1 MLTLRNLSVF
11 YDENQVVHA
20 INLNVSPGEC
30 VVLTGESGSGKSSI
44 INAVN
49 GLGARYD
56 NARIEGTIA
65 LDGDELTQ
73 KQIYEIAMLAS
84 SVFQNPKTHFFNVD
98 TTQELLFFLENT
110 GVPKQ
115 NMQKRLQDLL
125 SLFPIAHLLNRS
137 IFELSGGEKQILCL
151 ASAYISGCKLI
162 LLDEPTSNLD
172 HISIALLADMLK
184 RLKQQGITL
193 LIAEHRLY
201 YLRDILDRL
210 VHIQKGEIQSCYT
223 QEEFAHLT
231 CDELHARGLRSNS
244 DDALTVP
251 ELLTC
256 AANTSTE
263 PGTELHSE
271 PGTEADT
278 EPGTELRIEKLA
290 LSFST
295 QRNVRGN
302 GWFGNAQHTSD
313 DSKNGRFENG
323 WLADNDSTAR
333 DVYTNGGSAHN
344 VRTDNSTARN
354 VRANGLFIS
363 GLTFQTNNIYGI
375 VGKNGCGKSSFIK
388 SLIGVMKRSK
398 ETVFYQGKQC
408 NKRKRIALS
417 SLVMQD
423 VNSQLFSES
432 VEHELTLTHTN
443 MTEASLDALLEQLNI
458 RAFKQAHP
466 MSLSGGQK
474 QRVAIAT
481 SVVDGAALMFF
492 DEPTSG
498 MDYKNMLAISRCI
511 QALKNRKRIIF
522 IVSHDV
528 EFLNLTCDYALNI
541 ERFAAV
547 Q

>member
-11 YDENQVVHA
+11 YDENQVVHS

-162 LLDEPTSNLD
+162 LLDESTSNLD
-172 HISIALLADMLK
+172 HISIALLTDMLK
-184 RLKQQGITL
+184 CLKQQGITL

-210 VHIQKGEIQSCYT
+210 IHIQKGEIQRCYT

-244 DDALTVP
+244 DNALTVP
-251 ELLTC
+251 ELLPY
-256 AANTSTE
+256 AANTSAEPGTE
-263 PGTELHSE
+263 AGTELHSE
-271 PGTEADT
+271 PGTEAGT
-278 EPGTELRIEKLA
+278 EPGAEAGTELRIEKLA

-295 QRNVRGN
+295 Q
-302 GWFGNAQHTSD
+302 
-313 DSKNGRFENG
+313 
-323 WLADNDSTAR
+323 
-333 DVYTNGGSAHN
+333 
-344 VRTDNSTARN
+344 RN

-408 NKRKRIALS
+408 NKRRRVALS

-511 QALKNRKRIIF
+511 QALKTRKRIIF

>member
-56 NARIEGTIA
+56 NARIEGSIA
-65 LDGDELTQ
+65 LNGDELTQ

-110 GVPKQ
+110 GVPKKD
-115 NMQKRLQDLL
+115 MQERLQELL
-125 SLFPIAHLLNRS
+125 SLFPIAHLLNRN

-151 ASAYISGCKLI
+151 ASSYIAGCKLI

-172 HISIALLADMLK
+172 HIYIEILATMLR
-184 RLKQQGITL
+184 RLKEQGITL

-201 YLRDILDRL
+201 YLREILDRL
-210 VHIQKGEIQSCYT
+210 IHIEKGEIKYCYT
-223 QEEFAHLT
+223 QSEFIRLST
-231 CDELHARGLRSNS
+231 DELHALGLRSNI
-244 DDALTVP
+244 DEALSLP
-251 ELLTC
+251 ELPPYTIENC
-256 AANTSTE
+256 PT
-263 PGTELHSE
+263 
-271 PGTEADT
+271 
-278 EPGTELRIEKLA
+278 LRIDNLT
-290 LSFST
+290 LSFAKQCNLHVS
-295 QRNVRGN
+295 NLA
-302 GWFGNAQHTSD
+302 FHT
-313 DSKNGRFENG
+313 NY
-323 WLADNDSTAR
+323 
-333 DVYTNGGSAHN
+333 V
-344 VRTDNSTARN
+344 
-354 VRANGLFIS
+354 
-363 GLTFQTNNIYGI
+363 YGI

-388 SLIGVMKRSK
+388 SLIGVMKQSK
-398 ETVFYQGKQC
+398 ETVFYQDKQC
-408 NKRKRIALS
+408 NKRKRISLS

-432 VEHELTLTHTN
+432 VEHELTLTQKN
-443 MTEASLDALLEQLNI
+443 ISEVSLGSILEQLNI
-458 RAFKQAHP
+458 REFKNVHP

-481 SVVDGAALMFF
+481 SMVDGAALMYF

-498 MDYKNMLAISRCI
+498 MDYKNMLAISYCI
-511 QALKNRKRIIF
+511 QSLKNQKRIIF

-528 EFLNLTCDYALNI
+528 EFINITCDYILNI
-541 ERFAAV
+541 ERFSTRYL

>member
-44 INAVN
+44 INAIN

-73 KQIYEIAMLAS
+73 KQIYEIAMLVS

-110 GVPKQ
+110 GVSKKD
-115 NMQKRLQDLL
+115 MQERLQELL

-151 ASAYISGCKLI
+151 ASSYIAGCKLI

-172 HISIALLADMLK
+172 HTYIEILAHMLR
-184 RLKQQGITL
+184 RLKEQGITL

-201 YLRDILDRL
+201 YLREILDRL
-210 VHIQKGEIQSCYT
+210 IHIKKGEIKHCYT
-223 QEEFAHLT
+223 QSEFIRLST
-231 CDELHARGLRSNS
+231 DELHALGLRSNV
-244 DDALTVP
+244 DEALSLP
-251 ELLTC
+251 ELPPYTIENC
-256 AANTSTE
+256 PT
-263 PGTELHSE
+263 
-271 PGTEADT
+271 
-278 EPGTELRIEKLA
+278 LRIDNLT
-290 LSFST
+290 LSFAKQCNLHVS
-295 QRNVRGN
+295 NLA
-302 GWFGNAQHTSD
+302 FHT
-313 DSKNGRFENG
+313 N
-323 WLADNDSTAR
+323 
-333 DVYTNGGSAHN
+333 Y
-344 VRTDNSTARN
+344 
-354 VRANGLFIS
+354 
-363 GLTFQTNNIYGI
+363 IYGI

-388 SLIGVMKRSK
+388 SLIGVMKQSK
-398 ETVFYQGKQC
+398 ETVFYQDKQC
-408 NKRKRIALS
+408 NKRKRISLS

-432 VEHELTLTHTN
+432 VEHELTLTQKN
-443 MTEASLDALLEQLNI
+443 ISEVSLDSILEQLNI
-458 RAFKQAHP
+458 REFKNAHP

-481 SVVDGAALMFF
+481 SMVDGAALMYF

-498 MDYKNMLAISRCI
+498 MDYKNMLAISHCI
-511 QALKNRKRIIF
+511 QSLKNQKRIIF

-528 EFLNLTCDYALNI
+528 EFLNITCDYILNI
-541 ERFAAV
+541 ERFSTRHL

>member
-49 GLGARYD
+49 GLGVRYD
-56 NARIEGTIA
+56 NARIEGSVA

-110 GVPKQ
+110 GVSKKD
-115 NMQKRLQDLL
+115 MQERLQELL
-125 SLFPIAHLLNRS
+125 SLFPIAHLLNRN

-151 ASAYISGCKLI
+151 ASSYIAGCKLI

-172 HISIALLADMLK
+172 HTYIEILATML
-184 RLKQQGITL
+184 RHLKEQGITL

-201 YLRDILDRL
+201 YLREILDRL
-210 VHIQKGEIQSCYT
+210 IHIEKGEIKHCYT
-223 QEEFAHLT
+223 QSEFIRLST
-231 CDELHARGLRSNS
+231 DELHALGLRSNI
-244 DDALTVP
+244 DEALSLP
-251 ELLTC
+251 ELPPYTIENC
-256 AANTSTE
+256 PT
-263 PGTELHSE
+263 
-271 PGTEADT
+271 
-278 EPGTELRIEKLA
+278 LRIDNLT
-290 LSFST
+290 LSFANQCNLHVS
-295 QRNVRGN
+295 NLA
-302 GWFGNAQHTSD
+302 FHT
-313 DSKNGRFENG
+313 NY
-323 WLADNDSTAR
+323 
-333 DVYTNGGSAHN
+333 V
-344 VRTDNSTARN
+344 
-354 VRANGLFIS
+354 
-363 GLTFQTNNIYGI
+363 YGI

-388 SLIGVMKRSK
+388 SLIGVMKQSK
-398 ETVFYQGKQC
+398 ETVFYQDKQC
-408 NKRKRIALS
+408 NKRKRISLS

-432 VEHELTLTHTN
+432 VEHELTLTQKN
-443 MTEASLDALLEQLNI
+443 ISEASLDSILEQLNI
-458 RAFKQAHP
+458 REFKNVHP

-481 SVVDGAALMFF
+481 SMVDEAALMYF

-498 MDYKNMLAISRCI
+498 MDYKNMLAISHCI
-511 QALKNRKRIIF
+511 QSLKNQKRIIF

-528 EFLNLTCDYALNI
+528 EFINITCDYILNI
-541 ERFAAV
+541 ERFSTRYL

>member
-172 HISIALLADMLK
+172 HISIALLTDMLK
-184 RLKQQGITL
+184 CLKQQGITL

-210 VHIQKGEIQSCYT
+210 IHIQKGEIQRCYT

-244 DDALTVP
+244 DNALTVP
-251 ELLTC
+251 ELLPY
-256 AANTSTE
+256 AANTSAEPGTE
-263 PGTELHSE
+263 AGTELHSE
-271 PGTEADT
+271 PGTEA
-278 EPGTELRIEKLA
+278 GTELRIEKLA

-295 QRNVRGN
+295 QRNVR
-302 GWFGNAQHTSD
+302 
-313 DSKNGRFENG
+313 
-323 WLADNDSTAR
+323 
-333 DVYTNGGSAHN
+333 
-344 VRTDNSTARN
+344 
-354 VRANGLFIS
+354 ANGLFIS
-363 GLTFQTNNIYGI
+363 GLTFQTNNSYGI

-408 NKRKRIALS
+408 NKRRRVALS

-511 QALKNRKRIIF
+511 QALKTRKRIIF

>member
-11 YDENQVVHA
+11 YDENQVVHT

-49 GLGARYD
+49 GLGAHYD

-115 NMQKRLQDLL
+115 NMQKRLQDVL

-184 RLKQQGITL
+184 CLKQQGITL

-210 VHIQKGEIQSCYT
+210 VHIQKGEIQRCYT

-244 DDALTVP
+244 DDVLTVP
-251 ELLTC
+251 ELLPG
-256 AANTSTE
+256 AANTSAE
-263 PGTELHSE
+263 PGMELHSE
-271 PGTEADT
+271 PGM
-278 EPGTELRIEKLA
+278 ELRIEKLA
-290 LSFST
+290 LSFS
-295 QRNVRGN
+295 
-302 GWFGNAQHTSD
+302 AQ
-313 DSKNGRFENG
+313 
-323 WLADNDSTAR
+323 
-333 DVYTNGGSAHN
+333 
-344 VRTDNSTARN
+344 RN

-408 NKRKRIALS
+408 NKRRRVALS

-511 QALKNRKRIIF
+511 QALKNRNRIIF

>member
-56 NARIEGTIA
+56 NARIEGSIA
-65 LDGDELTQ
+65 LNGDELTQ

-110 GVPKQ
+110 GVPKKD
-115 NMQKRLQDLL
+115 MQERLQELL

-172 HISIALLADMLK
+172 HTYIEILANMLR
-184 RLKQQGITL
+184 RLKERGITL

-201 YLRDILDRL
+201 YLREILDRII
-210 VHIQKGEIQSCYT
+210 HIEKGEIKHCYT
-223 QEEFAHLT
+223 QSEFIRLST
-231 CDELHARGLRSNS
+231 DELHALGLRSNV
-244 DDALTVP
+244 DEALSLS
-251 ELLTC
+251 ELPPYTIENC
-256 AANTSTE
+256 PT
-263 PGTELHSE
+263 
-271 PGTEADT
+271 
-278 EPGTELRIEKLA
+278 LRIDNLK
-290 LSFST
+290 LSFEKQYNLHVS
-295 QRNVRGN
+295 NLA
-302 GWFGNAQHTSD
+302 FHT
-313 DSKNGRFENG
+313 N
-323 WLADNDSTAR
+323 
-333 DVYTNGGSAHN
+333 Y
-344 VRTDNSTARN
+344 
-354 VRANGLFIS
+354 
-363 GLTFQTNNIYGI
+363 IYGI

-388 SLIGVMKRSK
+388 SLIGVMKQSK
-398 ETVFYQGKQC
+398 ETVFYQDKQC
-408 NKRKRIALS
+408 NKRKRISLS

-432 VEHELTLTHTN
+432 VEHELTLTQKN
-443 MTEASLDALLEQLNI
+443 ISEASLDSILEQLNI
-458 RAFKQAHP
+458 SEFKNVHP

-481 SVVDGAALMFF
+481 SMVDEAALMYF

-498 MDYKNMLAISRCI
+498 MDYKNMLAISHCI
-511 QALKNRKRIIF
+511 QSLKNQKRIIF

-528 EFLNLTCDYALNI
+528 EFINITCDYILNI
-541 ERFAAV
+541 ERFSTRYL

>member
-56 NARIEGTIA
+56 NARIEGSIA

-110 GVPKQ
+110 GVPKKD
-115 NMQKRLQDLL
+115 MQERLQELL

-172 HISIALLADMLK
+172 HTYIEILANMLR
-184 RLKQQGITL
+184 RLKERGITL

-201 YLRDILDRL
+201 YLREILDRL
-210 VHIQKGEIQSCYT
+210 IHIEKGEIKHCYT
-223 QEEFAHLT
+223 QSEFTRLST
-231 CDELHARGLRSNS
+231 DELHARGLRSNI
-244 DDALTVP
+244 DEALSLS
-251 ELLTC
+251 ELPPYTIENC
-256 AANTSTE
+256 PT
-263 PGTELHSE
+263 
-271 PGTEADT
+271 
-278 EPGTELRIEKLA
+278 LRIDNLKLSIA
-290 LSFST
+290 NQCNLH
-295 QRNVRGN
+295 VGN
-302 GWFGNAQHTSD
+302 
-313 DSKNGRFENG
+313 
-323 WLADNDSTAR
+323 LA
-333 DVYTNGGSAHN
+333 
-344 VRTDNSTARN
+344 
-354 VRANGLFIS
+354 
-363 GLTFQTNNIYGI
+363 FQTNYIYGI

-388 SLIGVMKRSK
+388 SLIGVMKQSK
-398 ETVFYQGKQC
+398 ETVFYQDKQC
-408 NKRKRIALS
+408 NKRKRISLS

-432 VEHELTLTHTN
+432 VEHELTLTQKN
-443 MTEASLDALLEQLNI
+443 ISEASLDSILEQLNI
-458 RAFKQAHP
+458 SEFKNVHP

-481 SVVDGAALMFF
+481 SMVDEAALMYF

-498 MDYKNMLAISRCI
+498 MDYKNMLAISHCI
-511 QALKNRKRIIF
+511 QSLKNQKRIIF

-528 EFLNLTCDYALNI
+528 EFINITCDYILNI
-541 ERFAAV
+541 ERFSTRYL

>member
-44 INAVN
+44 INAIN

-56 NARIEGTIA
+56 NARIEGSIA

-115 NMQKRLQDLL
+115 NMQKRLQDVL

-172 HISIALLADMLK
+172 RISIALLADMLK

-210 VHIQKGEIQSCYT
+210 VHIQNGEIQRCYT

-244 DDALTVP
+244 DDVLTVP
-251 ELLTC
+251 ELLPC
-256 AANTSTE
+256 AENMSGEPGAGAGAE
-263 PGTELHSE
+263 PGTVAHSESGTVARSELHSE
-271 PGTEADT
+271 PDT
-278 EPGTELRIEKLA
+278 EPDTEPYSELRIEKLA
-290 LSFST
+290 LSFSK
-295 QRNVRGN
+295 QRNVRAN
-302 GWFGNAQHTSD
+302 
-313 DSKNGRFENG
+313 
-323 WLADNDSTAR
+323 DNIAR
-333 DVYTNGGSAHN
+333 N
-344 VRTDNSTARN
+344 VHANDNIARN
-354 VRANGLFIS
+354 VRANDGTARDVCTNGLFI
-363 GLTFQTNNIYGI
+363 GGVTFQTNNIYGI

-408 NKRKRIALS
+408 NKRRRVALS

-511 QALKNRKRIIF
+511 QALKTRKRIIF

>member
-184 RLKQQGITL
+184 CLKQQGITL

-210 VHIQKGEIQSCYT
+210 VHIQKGEIQRCYT

-251 ELLTC
+251 ELLPY
-256 AANTSTE
+256 AANTSAE

-271 PGTEADT
+271 PGAEAGTEPGTEAGT
-278 EPGTELRIEKLA
+278 EPGAEAGTELRIEKLA

-295 QRNVRGN
+295 Q
-302 GWFGNAQHTSD
+302 
-313 DSKNGRFENG
+313 
-323 WLADNDSTAR
+323 
-333 DVYTNGGSAHN
+333 
-344 VRTDNSTARN
+344 RN

-408 NKRKRIALS
+408 NKRRRVALS

-511 QALKNRKRIIF
+511 QALKTRKRIIF

>member
-65 LDGDELTQ
+65 LDGDELAQ

-110 GVPKQ
+110 GVPKKD
-115 NMQKRLQDLL
+115 MQERLQELL
-125 SLFPIAHLLNRS
+125 SLFPIAHMLNRS

-172 HISIALLADMLK
+172 HTYIEILANMLR
-184 RLKQQGITL
+184 RLKERGITL

-201 YLRDILDRL
+201 YLREILDRL
-210 VHIQKGEIQSCYT
+210 IHIEKGEIKHCYT
-223 QEEFAHLT
+223 QSEFIRLST
-231 CDELHARGLRSNS
+231 DELHALGLRSNI
-244 DDALTVP
+244 DEALSLP
-251 ELLTC
+251 ELPPYTIENC
-256 AANTSTE
+256 PT
-263 PGTELHSE
+263 
-271 PGTEADT
+271 
-278 EPGTELRIEKLA
+278 LRIDNLK
-290 LSFST
+290 LSFEKQCNLHVS
-295 QRNVRGN
+295 NLA
-302 GWFGNAQHTSD
+302 FHT
-313 DSKNGRFENG
+313 N
-323 WLADNDSTAR
+323 
-333 DVYTNGGSAHN
+333 Y
-344 VRTDNSTARN
+344 
-354 VRANGLFIS
+354 
-363 GLTFQTNNIYGI
+363 IYGI

-388 SLIGVMKRSK
+388 SLIGVMKQSK
-398 ETVFYQGKQC
+398 ETVFYQDKQC
-408 NKRKRIALS
+408 NKRKRISLS

-432 VEHELTLTHTN
+432 VEHELTLTQKN
-443 MTEASLDALLEQLNI
+443 ISEVSLDSILEQLNI
-458 RAFKQAHP
+458 REFKNVHP

-481 SVVDGAALMFF
+481 SIVDGAALMYF

-498 MDYKNMLAISRCI
+498 MDYKNMLAISHCI
-511 QALKNRKRIIF
+511 QSLKNQKRIIF

-528 EFLNLTCDYALNI
+528 EFLNITCDYILNI
-541 ERFAAV
+541 ERFSTR
-547 Q
+547 QLQ

>member
-11 YDENQVVHA
+11 YDENQVVHS

-49 GLGARYD
+49 GLGTRYD

-184 RLKQQGITL
+184 CLKQQGITL

-210 VHIQKGEIQSCYT
+210 VHIQKGEIQRCYT

-251 ELLTC
+251 ELLPY
-256 AANTSTE
+256 AANTSAE

-271 PGTEADT
+271 PGAEAGTEPGTEAGT
-278 EPGTELRIEKLA
+278 EPGAEAGTELRIEKLA

-295 QRNVRGN
+295 Q
-302 GWFGNAQHTSD
+302 
-313 DSKNGRFENG
+313 
-323 WLADNDSTAR
+323 
-333 DVYTNGGSAHN
+333 
-344 VRTDNSTARN
+344 RN

-408 NKRKRIALS
+408 NKRRRVALS

-511 QALKNRKRIIF
+511 QALKTRKRIIF

>member
-44 INAVN
+44 INAIN

-56 NARIEGTIA
+56 NARIEGTIT
-65 LDGDELTQ
+65 LDDDELTQ
-73 KQIYEIAMLAS
+73 KQIYEIAMLVS

-172 HISIALLADMLK
+172 HISIALLTDMLK
-184 RLKQQGITL
+184 CLKQQGITL

-210 VHIQKGEIQSCYT
+210 VHIQKGEIQRCYT

-251 ELLTC
+251 ELLPG
-256 AANTSTE
+256 AANKSTE

-271 PGTEADT
+271 PGAEAGT
-278 EPGTELRIEKLA
+278 EPGTEAGTEPGAEAGTEPHSEPGTELGTELRVEKLA

-295 QRNVRGN
+295 Q
-302 GWFGNAQHTSD
+302 H
-313 DSKNGRFENG
+313 
-323 WLADNDSTAR
+323 
-333 DVYTNGGSAHN
+333 
-344 VRTDNSTARN
+344 N

-363 GLTFQTNNIYGI
+363 GVTFQTNNIYGI

-408 NKRKRIALS
+408 NKRRRIALS

>member
-65 LDGDELTQ
+65 LDDDELTQ

-184 RLKQQGITL
+184 CLKQQGITL

-210 VHIQKGEIQSCYT
+210 VHIQKGEIQRCYT

-251 ELLTC
+251 ELLPY

-271 PGTEADT
+271 PGTEAGTELGT
-278 EPGTELRIEKLA
+278 EPGAEAGTEPGTEAGTEPGAEAGTELRIEKLA

-295 QRNVRGN
+295 Q
-302 GWFGNAQHTSD
+302 
-313 DSKNGRFENG
+313 
-323 WLADNDSTAR
+323 
-333 DVYTNGGSAHN
+333 
-344 VRTDNSTARN
+344 RN

-408 NKRKRIALS
+408 NKRRRVALS

-511 QALKNRKRIIF
+511 QALKTRKRIIF

>member
-11 YDENQVVHA
+11 YDENQVIHA

-44 INAVN
+44 INAIN

-56 NARIEGTIA
+56 NARIEGIIA
-65 LDGDELTQ
+65 LDGDELAQ

-110 GVPKQ
+110 GVPKKD
-115 NMQKRLQDLL
+115 MQERLQELL

-172 HISIALLADMLK
+172 HTYIEILATMLR
-184 RLKQQGITL
+184 RLKEQGITL

-201 YLRDILDRL
+201 YLREILDRL
-210 VHIQKGEIQSCYT
+210 IHIEKGEIKHCYT
-223 QEEFAHLT
+223 QREFIRLST
-231 CDELHARGLRSNS
+231 DELHALGLRSNI
-244 DDALTVP
+244 DEALSLP
-251 ELLTC
+251 ELPPYTIENC
-256 AANTSTE
+256 PT
-263 PGTELHSE
+263 
-271 PGTEADT
+271 
-278 EPGTELRIEKLA
+278 LRIDNLT
-290 LSFST
+290 LSFAKQYNLHVS
-295 QRNVRGN
+295 NLA
-302 GWFGNAQHTSD
+302 FHT
-313 DSKNGRFENG
+313 N
-323 WLADNDSTAR
+323 
-333 DVYTNGGSAHN
+333 Y
-344 VRTDNSTARN
+344 
-354 VRANGLFIS
+354 
-363 GLTFQTNNIYGI
+363 IYGI

-388 SLIGVMKRSK
+388 SLIGVMKQSK
-398 ETVFYQGKQC
+398 ETVFYQDKQC
-408 NKRKRIALS
+408 NKRKRISLS

-432 VEHELTLTHTN
+432 VEHELTLTQKN
-443 MTEASLDALLEQLNI
+443 ISEASLDSILEQLNI
-458 RAFKQAHP
+458 SEFKNVHP

-481 SVVDGAALMFF
+481 SMVDEAALMYF

-498 MDYKNMLAISRCI
+498 MDYKNMLAISHCI
-511 QALKNRKRIIF
+511 QSLKNQKRIIF

-528 EFLNLTCDYALNI
+528 EFINITCDYILNI
-541 ERFAAV
+541 ERFSTRYL

>member
-1 MLTLRNLSVF
+1 MLTLRDLSVF
-11 YDENQVVHA
+11 YDENQVVHS

-44 INAVN
+44 INAIN
-49 GLGARYD
+49 GLGTRYD

-65 LDGDELTQ
+65 LDGDVLAQ
-73 KQIYEIAMLAS
+73 KQIYEIAMLVS

-110 GVPKQ
+110 GVSKKD
-115 NMQKRLQDLL
+115 MQERLQELL

-172 HISIALLADMLK
+172 HTYIEILANMLR
-184 RLKQQGITL
+184 RLKEQGITL

-201 YLRDILDRL
+201 YLREILDRL
-210 VHIQKGEIQSCYT
+210 IHIEKGEIKHCYT
-223 QEEFAHLT
+223 QSEFIRLST
-231 CDELHARGLRSNS
+231 DELHALGLRSNV
-244 DDALTVP
+244 DEALSLP
-251 ELLTC
+251 ELPPYTIENC
-256 AANTSTE
+256 PT
-263 PGTELHSE
+263 
-271 PGTEADT
+271 
-278 EPGTELRIEKLA
+278 LRIDNLK
-290 LSFST
+290 LSFAN
-295 QRNVRGN
+295 QCNLHVGN
-302 GWFGNAQHTSD
+302 
-313 DSKNGRFENG
+313 
-323 WLADNDSTAR
+323 LA
-333 DVYTNGGSAHN
+333 
-344 VRTDNSTARN
+344 
-354 VRANGLFIS
+354 
-363 GLTFQTNNIYGI
+363 FQTNYIYGI

-388 SLIGVMKRSK
+388 SLIGVMKQSK
-398 ETVFYQGKQC
+398 ETVFYRDKQC
-408 NKRKRIALS
+408 NKRKRISLS

-432 VEHELTLTHTN
+432 VEHELTLTQKN
-443 MTEASLDALLEQLNI
+443 ISEVSLDSILEQLNI
-458 RAFKQAHP
+458 REFKNVHP

-481 SVVDGAALMFF
+481 SMVDGAALMYF

-498 MDYKNMLAISRCI
+498 MDYKNMLAISHCI
-511 QALKNRKRIIF
+511 QSLKNQKRIIF

-528 EFLNLTCDYALNI
+528 EFLNITCDYILNI
-541 ERFAAV
+541 ERFSTRHL

>member
-11 YDENQVVHA
+11 YDENQVVRD

-44 INAVN
+44 INAIN

-56 NARIEGTIA
+56 NARIEGSIA

-115 NMQKRLQDLL
+115 NMQKRLQDVL

-172 HISIALLADMLK
+172 HISIALLTDMLK

-210 VHIQKGEIQSCYT
+210 VHIQTGEIQRCYT

-244 DDALTVP
+244 DDVLTVP
-251 ELLTC
+251 ELLPC
-256 AANTSTE
+256 AENMSGEPGAGAGAE
-263 PGTELHSE
+263 PGTVAHSESGTVARSELHSE
-271 PGTEADT
+271 PDT
-278 EPGTELRIEKLA
+278 EPDTEPYSELRIEKLA
-290 LSFST
+290 LSFSK
-295 QRNVRGN
+295 Q
-302 GWFGNAQHTSD
+302 
-313 DSKNGRFENG
+313 
-323 WLADNDSTAR
+323 
-333 DVYTNGGSAHN
+333 
-344 VRTDNSTARN
+344 RN
-354 VRANGLFIS
+354 VRANDGTARDVCTNGLFIG

-375 VGKNGCGKSSFIK
+375 VGRNGCGKSSFIK
-388 SLIGVMKRSK
+388 SLIGVMKHSK
-398 ETVFYQGKQC
+398 ETVLYQGKQC
-408 NKRKRIALS
+408 NKRRRVALS

-443 MTEASLDALLEQLNI
+443 MTDDSFDALLEQLNI

-511 QALKNRKRIIF
+511 QALKNRERIIF

-541 ERFAAV
+541 ERFSTL

>member
-20 INLNVSPGEC
+20 INLNVSPGKC

-184 RLKQQGITL
+184 CLKQQGITL

-210 VHIQKGEIQSCYT
+210 VHIQKGEIQRCYT

-251 ELLTC
+251 ELLPY
-256 AANTSTE
+256 AANTSAEPGAEAGTE
-263 PGTELHSE
+263 PGAEAGAE
-271 PGTEADT
+271 PGTEAGT
-278 EPGTELRIEKLA
+278 EPGAEAGAEPGTELRIEKLA

-295 QRNVRGN
+295 Q
-302 GWFGNAQHTSD
+302 
-313 DSKNGRFENG
+313 
-323 WLADNDSTAR
+323 
-333 DVYTNGGSAHN
+333 
-344 VRTDNSTARN
+344 RN

-408 NKRKRIALS
+408 NKRRRVALS

-511 QALKNRKRIIF
+511 QALKTRKRIIF

>member
-110 GVPKQ
+110 GVPKKD
-115 NMQKRLQDLL
+115 MQERLQELL

-172 HISIALLADMLK
+172 HTYIEILANMLR
-184 RLKQQGITL
+184 RLKERGITL

-201 YLRDILDRL
+201 YLREILDRL
-210 VHIQKGEIQSCYT
+210 IHIEKGEIKHCYT
-223 QEEFAHLT
+223 QSEFTRLST
-231 CDELHARGLRSNS
+231 DELHALGLRSNV
-244 DDALTVP
+244 DEALSLP
-251 ELLTC
+251 ELPPYTIENC
-256 AANTSTE
+256 PT
-263 PGTELHSE
+263 
-271 PGTEADT
+271 
-278 EPGTELRIEKLA
+278 LRIDNLT
-290 LSFST
+290 LSFAKQCNLHVS
-295 QRNVRGN
+295 NLA
-302 GWFGNAQHTSD
+302 FHT
-313 DSKNGRFENG
+313 N
-323 WLADNDSTAR
+323 
-333 DVYTNGGSAHN
+333 Y
-344 VRTDNSTARN
+344 
-354 VRANGLFIS
+354 
-363 GLTFQTNNIYGI
+363 IYGI

-388 SLIGVMKRSK
+388 SLIGVMKQSK
-398 ETVFYQGKQC
+398 ETVFYQDKQC
-408 NKRKRIALS
+408 NKRKRISLS

-432 VEHELTLTHTN
+432 VEHELTLTQKDIS
-443 MTEASLDALLEQLNI
+443 EASLDSILEQLNI
-458 RAFKQAHP
+458 REFKNVHP

-481 SVVDGAALMFF
+481 SMVDGAALMYF

-498 MDYKNMLAISRCI
+498 MDYKNMLAISHCI
-511 QALKNRKRIIF
+511 QSLKNQKRIIF

-528 EFLNLTCDYALNI
+528 EFINITCDYILNI
-541 ERFAAV
+541 ERFSTRYL

>member
-20 INLNVSPGEC
+20 INLNVSPSEC

-44 INAVN
+44 INAIN

-56 NARIEGTIA
+56 NARIEGTIT

-73 KQIYEIAMLAS
+73 KQIYEIAMLVS

-115 NMQKRLQDLL
+115 NMQKRLQDVL

-210 VHIQKGEIQSCYT
+210 VHIQNGEIQRCYT

-244 DDALTVP
+244 DDVLTVP
-251 ELLTC
+251 ELLPG
-256 AANTSTE
+256 AANTS
-263 PGTELHSE
+263 SE
-271 PGTEADT
+271 PGTEAGTVARSELRSEPGAELHSEPHSGPGAEPCSEPHSEPGAEAGT

-295 QRNVRGN
+295 QRNVR
-302 GWFGNAQHTSD
+302 
-313 DSKNGRFENG
+313 
-323 WLADNDSTAR
+323 
-333 DVYTNGGSAHN
+333 
-344 VRTDNSTARN
+344 
-354 VRANGLFIS
+354 ANGLFIS
-363 GLTFQTNNIYGI
+363 GVTFQTNNIYGI
-375 VGKNGCGKSSFIK
+375 VGRNGCGKSSFIK

-408 NKRKRIALS
+408 NKRRRIALS

-511 QALKNRKRIIF
+511 QALKNRNRIIF

>member
-1 MLTLRNLSVF
+1 MLTLRNLSVS
-11 YDENQVVHA
+11 YDDNQVVHA

-65 LDGDELTQ
+65 LDGDELIQ

-110 GVPKQ
+110 GAPKQ

-184 RLKQQGITL
+184 CLKQQGITL

-210 VHIQKGEIQSCYT
+210 VHIQKGEIQRCYT

-251 ELLTC
+251 ELLPY
-256 AANTSTE
+256 AANTSAE

-271 PGTEADT
+271 PGAEAGT
-278 EPGTELRIEKLA
+278 EPGAEAGTELRIEKLA

-295 QRNVRGN
+295 Q
-302 GWFGNAQHTSD
+302 
-313 DSKNGRFENG
+313 
-323 WLADNDSTAR
+323 
-333 DVYTNGGSAHN
+333 
-344 VRTDNSTARN
+344 RN

-408 NKRKRIALS
+408 NKRRRVALS

-511 QALKNRKRIIF
+511 QALKTRKRIIF

>member
-110 GVPKQ
+110 GVPKKD
-115 NMQKRLQDLL
+115 MQERLQELL

-162 LLDEPTSNLD
+162 LLDESTSNLD
-172 HISIALLADMLK
+172 HTYIEILANMLR
-184 RLKQQGITL
+184 RLKERGITL

-201 YLRDILDRL
+201 YLREILDRL
-210 VHIQKGEIQSCYT
+210 IHIEKGEIKHCYT
-223 QEEFAHLT
+223 QSEFTRLST
-231 CDELHARGLRSNS
+231 DELHALGLRSNV
-244 DDALTVP
+244 DEALSLP
-251 ELLTC
+251 ELPPYTIENC
-256 AANTSTE
+256 PT
-263 PGTELHSE
+263 
-271 PGTEADT
+271 
-278 EPGTELRIEKLA
+278 LRIDNLT
-290 LSFST
+290 LSFAKQCNLHVS
-295 QRNVRGN
+295 NLA
-302 GWFGNAQHTSD
+302 FHT
-313 DSKNGRFENG
+313 N
-323 WLADNDSTAR
+323 
-333 DVYTNGGSAHN
+333 Y
-344 VRTDNSTARN
+344 
-354 VRANGLFIS
+354 
-363 GLTFQTNNIYGI
+363 IYGI

-388 SLIGVMKRSK
+388 SLIGVMKQSK
-398 ETVFYQGKQC
+398 ETVFYQDKQC
-408 NKRKRIALS
+408 NKRKRISLS

-432 VEHELTLTHTN
+432 VEHELTLTQKDIS
-443 MTEASLDALLEQLNI
+443 EASLDSILEQLNI
-458 RAFKQAHP
+458 REFKNVHP

-481 SVVDGAALMFF
+481 SMVDGAALMYF

-498 MDYKNMLAISRCI
+498 MDYKNMLAISHCI
-511 QALKNRKRIIF
+511 QSLKNQKRIIF

-528 EFLNLTCDYALNI
+528 EFINITCDYILNI
-541 ERFAAV
+541 ERFSTRYL

>member
-20 INLNVSPGEC
+20 INLNVSPGKC

-184 RLKQQGITL
+184 CLKQQGITL

-210 VHIQKGEIQSCYT
+210 VHIQKGEIQRCYT

-251 ELLTC
+251 ELLPY
-256 AANTSTE
+256 AANTSAEPGAEAGTE
-263 PGTELHSE
+263 PGTEAGTE

-278 EPGTELRIEKLA
+278 ELGTELRIEKLA

-295 QRNVRGN
+295 Q
-302 GWFGNAQHTSD
+302 
-313 DSKNGRFENG
+313 
-323 WLADNDSTAR
+323 
-333 DVYTNGGSAHN
+333 
-344 VRTDNSTARN
+344 RN

-408 NKRKRIALS
+408 NKRRRVALS

-481 SVVDGAALMFF
+481 SIVDGAALMFF

>member
-115 NMQKRLQDLL
+115 NMQKRLQELL

-184 RLKQQGITL
+184 CLKQQGITL

-210 VHIQKGEIQSCYT
+210 VHIQKGEIQRCYT

-251 ELLTC
+251 ELLPY
-256 AANTSTE
+256 AANTSAE

-271 PGTEADT
+271 PGAEAGT
-278 EPGTELRIEKLA
+278 EPGAEAGTEPGAEAGTELRIEKLA

-295 QRNVRGN
+295 Q
-302 GWFGNAQHTSD
+302 
-313 DSKNGRFENG
+313 
-323 WLADNDSTAR
+323 
-333 DVYTNGGSAHN
+333 
-344 VRTDNSTARN
+344 RN

-511 QALKNRKRIIF
+511 QALKNRERIIF

-528 EFLNLTCDYALNI
+528 EFLNLTCDYTLNI
-541 ERFAAV
+541 ERFV
-547 Q
+547 SEQ

>member
-44 INAVN
+44 INAIN

-56 NARIEGTIA
+56 NARIEGTIT

-73 KQIYEIAMLAS
+73 KQIYEIAMLVS

-115 NMQKRLQDLL
+115 NMQKRLQDVL

-172 HISIALLADMLK
+172 HISIALLTDMLK
-184 RLKQQGITL
+184 CLKQQGITL

-210 VHIQKGEIQSCYT
+210 VHIQNGEIQRCYT

-244 DDALTVP
+244 DDVLTVP
-251 ELLTC
+251 ELLPG
-256 AANTSTE
+256 AANTSSEPGTEAGTVARSEPGTE

-271 PGTEADT
+271 PGAEAGTEA
-278 EPGTELRIEKLA
+278 GTELRIEKLA
-290 LSFST
+290 LSFS
-295 QRNVRGN
+295 
-302 GWFGNAQHTSD
+302 AQ
-313 DSKNGRFENG
+313 
-323 WLADNDSTAR
+323 
-333 DVYTNGGSAHN
+333 
-344 VRTDNSTARN
+344 RN

-363 GLTFQTNNIYGI
+363 GVTFQTNNIYGI

>member
-11 YDENQVVHA
+11 YDENQVIHA

-44 INAVN
+44 INAIN

-115 NMQKRLQDLL
+115 NMQKRLQDVL

-172 HISIALLADMLK
+172 HISIALLSDMLK

-210 VHIQKGEIQSCYT
+210 VHIQKGEIQRCYT

-231 CDELHARGLRSNS
+231 RDELHARGLRSNS
-244 DDALTVP
+244 DDVLTVP
-251 ELLTC
+251 ELLPC
-256 AANTSTE
+256 EENKSTE

-271 PGTEADT
+271 PGAEAGTEPGAEPDTVAHSEPGT
-278 EPGTELRIEKLA
+278 EPGTEPYSELRIEKLV
-290 LSFST
+290 LSFSK
-295 QRNVRGN
+295 Q
-302 GWFGNAQHTSD
+302 
-313 DSKNGRFENG
+313 
-323 WLADNDSTAR
+323 
-333 DVYTNGGSAHN
+333 
-344 VRTDNSTARN
+344 RN
-354 VRANGLFIS
+354 VRANDSTEHNVRADNSSACDVRTNSLFIS
-363 GLTFQTNNIYGI
+363 GVTFQTNNIYGI
-375 VGKNGCGKSSFIK
+375 VGRNGCGKSSFIK
-388 SLIGVMKRSK
+388 SLIGVMKHSK
-398 ETVFYQGKQC
+398 ETVLYQGKQC
-408 NKRKRIALS
+408 NKRRRIALS

-511 QALKNRKRIIF
+511 QALKTRKRIIF

>member
-30 VVLTGESGSGKSSI
+30 IVLTGESGSGKSSI
-44 INAVN
+44 INAIN

-56 NARIEGTIA
+56 NARIEGSVA

-73 KQIYEIAMLAS
+73 KQIYEIAMLVS

-110 GVPKQ
+110 GVSKKD
-115 NMQKRLQDLL
+115 MQERLQELL
-125 SLFPIAHLLNRS
+125 SLFPIAHLLNIS

-172 HISIALLADMLK
+172 HTYIEILANML
-184 RLKQQGITL
+184 RHLKERGITL

-201 YLRDILDRL
+201 YLREILDRL
-210 VHIQKGEIQSCYT
+210 IHIEKGEIKHCYT
-223 QEEFAHLT
+223 QSEFIRLST
-231 CDELHARGLRSNS
+231 DELHELGLRSNI
-244 DDALTVP
+244 DEALSLP
-251 ELLTC
+251 ELPPYTIENC
-256 AANTSTE
+256 PT
-263 PGTELHSE
+263 
-271 PGTEADT
+271 
-278 EPGTELRIEKLA
+278 LRIDNLT
-290 LSFST
+290 LSFAKQCNLHVS
-295 QRNVRGN
+295 NLA
-302 GWFGNAQHTSD
+302 FHT
-313 DSKNGRFENG
+313 N
-323 WLADNDSTAR
+323 
-333 DVYTNGGSAHN
+333 Y
-344 VRTDNSTARN
+344 
-354 VRANGLFIS
+354 
-363 GLTFQTNNIYGI
+363 IYGI

-388 SLIGVMKRSK
+388 SLIGVMKQSK
-398 ETVFYQGKQC
+398 ETVFYQDKQC
-408 NKRKRIALS
+408 NKRKRISLS

-432 VEHELTLTHTN
+432 VEHELTLTQKN
-443 MTEASLDALLEQLNI
+443 ISEVSLDSILEQLNI
-458 RAFKQAHP
+458 REFKNAHP

-481 SVVDGAALMFF
+481 SMVDGAALMYF

-498 MDYKNMLAISRCI
+498 MDYKNMLAISHCI
-511 QALKNRKRIIF
+511 QSLKNQKRIIF

-528 EFLNLTCDYALNI
+528 EFLNITCDYILNI
-541 ERFAAV
+541 ERFSTRYL

>member
-56 NARIEGTIA
+56 NARIEGSIA

-110 GVPKQ
+110 GVSKKD
-115 NMQKRLQDLL
+115 MQERLQELL

-172 HISIALLADMLK
+172 HTYIEILTNMLQ
-184 RLKQQGITL
+184 RLKERGITL

-201 YLRDILDRL
+201 YLREILDRII
-210 VHIQKGEIQSCYT
+210 HIEKGEIKRCYT
-223 QEEFAHLT
+223 QSEFIRLST
-231 CDELHARGLRSNS
+231 DELHALGLRSNVDETLS
-244 DDALTVP
+244 LP
-251 ELLTC
+251 ELPPYTIENC
-256 AANTSTE
+256 PT
-263 PGTELHSE
+263 
-271 PGTEADT
+271 
-278 EPGTELRIEKLA
+278 LRIDNLT
-290 LSFST
+290 LSFAKQCNLHVS
-295 QRNVRGN
+295 NLA
-302 GWFGNAQHTSD
+302 FHT
-313 DSKNGRFENG
+313 N
-323 WLADNDSTAR
+323 
-333 DVYTNGGSAHN
+333 Y
-344 VRTDNSTARN
+344 
-354 VRANGLFIS
+354 
-363 GLTFQTNNIYGI
+363 IYGI

-388 SLIGVMKRSK
+388 SLIGVMKQSK
-398 ETVFYQGKQC
+398 ETVFYQDKQC
-408 NKRKRIALS
+408 NKRKRISLS

-432 VEHELTLTHTN
+432 VEHELTLTQKN
-443 MTEASLDALLEQLNI
+443 VSEVSLDSILEQLNI
-458 RAFKQAHP
+458 REFKNAHP

-481 SVVDGAALMFF
+481 SMVDGAALMYF

-498 MDYKNMLAISRCI
+498 MDYKNMLAISHCI
-511 QALKNRKRIIF
+511 QSLKNQKRIIF

-528 EFLNLTCDYALNI
+528 EFINITCDYILNI
-541 ERFAAV
+541 ERFSTRYL

>member
-1 MLTLRNLSVF
+1 MLTLHNLSVF

-44 INAVN
+44 INAIN

-56 NARIEGTIA
+56 NARIEGTIT
-65 LDGDELTQ
+65 LDGNELTQ

-115 NMQKRLQDLL
+115 NMQKRLQDVL

-184 RLKQQGITL
+184 CLKQQGITL

-210 VHIQKGEIQSCYT
+210 VHIQKGEIQRCYT

-251 ELLTC
+251 ELLPY
-256 AANTSTE
+256 AANTSAE

-271 PGTEADT
+271 PGAEAGT
-278 EPGTELRIEKLA
+278 EPGAEAGTEPGAEAGTELRIEKLA

-295 QRNVRGN
+295 Q
-302 GWFGNAQHTSD
+302 
-313 DSKNGRFENG
+313 
-323 WLADNDSTAR
+323 
-333 DVYTNGGSAHN
+333 
-344 VRTDNSTARN
+344 RN

-408 NKRKRIALS
+408 NKRRRVALS

-443 MTEASLDALLEQLNI
+443 MTDTSLDALLEQLNI

-511 QALKNRKRIIF
+511 QALKNRERIIF

-541 ERFAAV
+541 ERFSTL

>member
-184 RLKQQGITL
+184 CLKQQGITL

-210 VHIQKGEIQSCYT
+210 VHIQKGEIQRCYT

-251 ELLTC
+251 ELLPY

-271 PGTEADT
+271 PGTEAGTELGT
-278 EPGTELRIEKLA
+278 EPGAEAGTEPGTEAGTEPGAEAGTELRIEKLA

-295 QRNVRGN
+295 Q
-302 GWFGNAQHTSD
+302 
-313 DSKNGRFENG
+313 
-323 WLADNDSTAR
+323 
-333 DVYTNGGSAHN
+333 
-344 VRTDNSTARN
+344 RN

-408 NKRKRIALS
+408 NKRRRVALS

-511 QALKNRKRIIF
+511 QALKTRKRIIF

>member
-44 INAVN
+44 INAIN

-110 GVPKQ
+110 GVFKKD
-115 NMQKRLQDLL
+115 MQERLQELL
-125 SLFPIAHLLNRS
+125 SLFPIAHLLNKS

-172 HISIALLADMLK
+172 HTYIEILANML
-184 RLKQQGITL
+184 RHLKERGITL

-201 YLRDILDRL
+201 YLREILDRL
-210 VHIQKGEIQSCYT
+210 IHIEKGEIKHCYT
-223 QEEFAHLT
+223 QSEFIRLST
-231 CDELHARGLRSNS
+231 DELHALGLRSNV
-244 DDALTVP
+244 DEALSLP
-251 ELLTC
+251 ELPPYTIENC
-256 AANTSTE
+256 PT
-263 PGTELHSE
+263 
-271 PGTEADT
+271 
-278 EPGTELRIEKLA
+278 LRIDNLT
-290 LSFST
+290 LSFAKQCNLHVS
-295 QRNVRGN
+295 NLA
-302 GWFGNAQHTSD
+302 FHT
-313 DSKNGRFENG
+313 NY
-323 WLADNDSTAR
+323 
-333 DVYTNGGSAHN
+333 V
-344 VRTDNSTARN
+344 
-354 VRANGLFIS
+354 
-363 GLTFQTNNIYGI
+363 YGI

-388 SLIGVMKRSK
+388 SLIGVMKQSK
-398 ETVFYQGKQC
+398 ETVFYQDKQC
-408 NKRKRIALS
+408 NKRKRISLS

-432 VEHELTLTHTN
+432 VEHELTLTQKN
-443 MTEASLDALLEQLNI
+443 ISEASLDSILEQLNI
-458 RAFKQAHP
+458 REFKNVHP

-481 SVVDGAALMFF
+481 SMVDGAALMYF

-498 MDYKNMLAISRCI
+498 MDYKNMLAISHCI
-511 QALKNRKRIIF
+511 QSLKNQKRIIF

-528 EFLNLTCDYALNI
+528 EFINITCDYILNI
-541 ERFAAV
+541 ERFSTRYL

>member
-1 MLTLRNLSVF
+1 MLTLRNLSVS

-125 SLFPIAHLLNRS
+125 SLFPIGHLLNRS

-184 RLKQQGITL
+184 CLKQQGITL

-210 VHIQKGEIQSCYT
+210 VHIQKGEIQRCYT

-251 ELLTC
+251 ELLPG
-256 AANTSTE
+256 AANTSAE
-263 PGTELHSE
+263 PGMELHSE
-271 PGTEADT
+271 PGMELHS
-278 EPGTELRIEKLA
+278 EPGMELRIEKLA
-290 LSFST
+290 LSFS
-295 QRNVRGN
+295 
-302 GWFGNAQHTSD
+302 AQ
-313 DSKNGRFENG
+313 
-323 WLADNDSTAR
+323 
-333 DVYTNGGSAHN
+333 
-344 VRTDNSTARN
+344 RN

-408 NKRKRIALS
+408 NKRRRVALS